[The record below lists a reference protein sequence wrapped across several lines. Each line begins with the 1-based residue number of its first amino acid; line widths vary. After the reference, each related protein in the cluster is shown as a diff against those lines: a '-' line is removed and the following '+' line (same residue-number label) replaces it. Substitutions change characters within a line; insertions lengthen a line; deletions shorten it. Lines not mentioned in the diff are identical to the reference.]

1 LSRDRETRPED
12 AVDESLIELME
23 ALVASI
29 EQRDASDPD
38 APPWEA
44 QRRIERLEEELA
56 RRVRRDGRSSALASA
71 RPDEALV
78 GTI

>member
-1 LSRDRETRPED
+1 
-12 AVDESLIELME
+12 VDEELIELME

-56 RRVRRDGRSSALASA
+56 RRVRRDSGAALAMA

-78 GTI
+78 GTV

>member
-1 LSRDRETRPED
+1 
-12 AVDESLIELME
+12 VDDSLIELME

-29 EQRDASDPD
+29 EQREASDPD

-56 RRVRRDGRSSALASA
+56 RRVRRDSASALAMAPS
-71 RPDEALV
+71 DEALV
-78 GTI
+78 GTV

>member
-1 LSRDRETRPED
+1 MDD
-12 AVDESLIELME
+12 SLIELME

-38 APPWEA
+38 APGWEA
-44 QRRIERLEEELA
+44 QRRIERLEDELA
-56 RRVRRDGRSSALASA
+56 RRVRRVPGSSALALA

-78 GTI
+78 GTV

>member
-1 LSRDRETRPED
+1 
-12 AVDESLIELME
+12 VDDSLIELME

-38 APPWEA
+38 APAWEA

-56 RRVRRDGRSSALASA
+56 RRVRGDSGSALARA
-71 RPDEALV
+71 RSDEALV
-78 GTI
+78 GTV